1 MMGAIRGQRAAF
13 SCLSVNWF
21 LDRVRWQPAHHPFAL
36 GAAPKGINQLAVS
49 TQILASAMAIHVL
62 RKQQAHPIKQENSCN
77 IWTHSVRESTISAED
92 LIGYWGKNPVICAAP
107 HLYLYWL
114 EAAVR
119 KSMMGIGSASLAR
132 FHSAKALIHCSALLD
147 QIPFAVLVSC
157 TVSES
162 MTNINLLFLSERRSH
177 RALE

>member
-1 MMGAIRGQRAAF
+1 MTAGPSPPCFRCSSQRDQ
-13 SCLSVNWF
+13 SISSVNTDIS
-21 LDRVRWQPAHHPFAL
+21 LCDGDSHPEKAAGASDKTRTPALFEHIQFEKAL
-36 GAAPKGINQLAVS
+36 YLCRGSNW
-49 TQILASAMAIHVL
+49 IL
-62 RKQQAHPIKQENSCN
+62 
-77 IWTHSVRESTISAED
+77 
-92 LIGYWGKNPVICAAP
+92 GGKNPVICAAP

-132 FHSAKALIHCSALLD
+132 FHSAKALIHRSALLD

-162 MTNINLLFLSERRSH
+162 MTNINLLFLSERRSR